1 MVPPLEE
8 LNEVGRGNRGGG
20 RDCSVWSHSIFHIP
34 LSFFG
39 FMENVTQ
46 EKGDKRQGTRC
57 YEKMKG
63 GDKAVINGR

>member
-1 MVPPLEE
+1 
-8 LNEVGRGNRGGG
+8 
-20 RDCSVWSHSIFHIP
+20 
-34 LSFFG
+34 
-39 FMENVTQ
+39 MENVTQ